1 MPRKRDTWARVIS
14 DIVNMKK
21 EGKMVEKEITF
32 HNKTEIRVQAQ
43 IFAGRTLVS
52 TCVVD
57 PGETRILASKSL
69 RYDIFFKNGATGWE
83 IARKLDSG
91 AKSFTLSQHEK
102 RYTIHAARD
111 NDPLDLVTN
120 PELAVKRSTK

>member
-1 MPRKRDTWARVIS
+1 
-14 DIVNMKK
+14 
-21 EGKMVEKEITF
+21 MVETEITF

-57 PGETRILASKSL
+57 PGEIRILLAKSL

-83 IARKLDSG
+83 IARKLDSD
-91 AKSFTLSQHEK
+91 AKSFALSQHK
-102 RYTIHAARD
+102 RRYTIHEAKT
-111 NDPLDLVTN
+111 NDPLDLVTKS
-120 PELAVKRSTK
+120 ELAVKRSMK